1 MPIRLLNTNDLQSV
15 VTNRRGLM
23 QYNAS
28 LNIFELKD
36 IEEIEEQ
43 LIVAVDDEDLPER
56 FVEFLEN
63 KLDVDEMSIKSF
75 DGGEF

>member
-43 LIVAVDDEDLPER
+43 LIAAVDDEDLPER
-56 FVEFLEN
+56 FVEFLDN
-63 KLDVDEMSIKSF
+63 KLDVDEMTIKSF

>member
-43 LIVAVDDEDLPER
+43 LIAAVDDEDLPER

-63 KLDVDEMSIKSF
+63 KLDVDEMTIKSF